1 MAYAARLLKSI
12 RMSLICVA
20 ATGATMHGAFAQQK
34 VIEGFVSHGALQWPE
49 YIAQT
54 FGWFKENGIELEMLT
69 VGPGA
74 AQQLAA
80 GAINLGYSGFPD
92 FIRAANQ
99 GAPIKIV
106 INGIGQPPYAFYA
119 KPNIKQV
126 ADLKGK
132 LVSIGG
138 SKDITLLYT
147 EGFIA
152 SAGLKAKDL
161 DFVYAKATP
170 DRFAALAGGAVD
182 AAMLYPPFTF
192 RAAAQGFTPLGDIE
206 PHMRD
211 FPFTVWAVNTKW
223 AESNRNAMNGY
234 VSAYGRAVRW
244 LYDPANKEKA
254 VDILITF
261 AKGDR
266 KDAAD
271 TYDYFVT
278 KLNAFSKDGVV
289 SETIYKRMSDG
300 LVSLGDLSEPV
311 PQMEKFFDTSYVRA
325 AWGSAK

>member
-1 MAYAARLLKSI
+1 MLKKLLRVGLISGLTMAPMSAA
-12 RMSLICVA
+12 V
-20 ATGATMHGAFAQQK
+20 AQQK
-34 VIEGFVSHGALQWPE
+34 IVQGFVSHGALQWPE

-54 FGWFKENGIELEMLT
+54 FGWFKENGVEVEMLT

-80 GAINLGYSGFPD
+80 GALNLGYSGFPD

-119 KPNIKQV
+119 KPTVKQI

-132 LVSIGG
+132 VVSIGG
-138 SKDITLLYT
+138 ARDITLLYT
-147 EGFIA
+147 EGFLA

-170 DRFAALAGGAVD
+170 DRFAALASGGVD

-192 RAAAQGFTPLGDIE
+192 RAAAQGYTFLGDIE
-206 PHMRD
+206 PHMKD
-211 FPFTVWAVNTKW
+211 FPFTVWAVNTRW
-223 AESNRNAMNGY
+223 AEKNRTALNGY
-234 VSAYGRAVRW
+234 VKAYARAIRW

-254 VDILITF
+254 VDILIAF

-278 KLNAFSKDGVV
+278 KLKAFSRDGLV
-289 SETIYKRMSDG
+289 SQAVYKKMSDG

-311 PQMEKFFDTSYVRA
+311 PAIDKFFDTSFVRESWNA
-325 AWGSAK
+325 AE

>member
-1 MAYAARLLKSI
+1 MAVANVLKKLLRVGLISGLTMAPMSAA
-12 RMSLICVA
+12 V
-20 ATGATMHGAFAQQK
+20 AQQK
-34 VIEGFVSHGALQWPE
+34 IVQGFVSHGALQWPE

-54 FGWFKENGIELEMLT
+54 FGWFKENGVEVEMLT

-80 GAINLGYSGFPD
+80 GALNLGYSGFPD

-119 KPNIKQV
+119 KPTVKQI

-132 LVSIGG
+132 VVSIGG
-138 SKDITLLYT
+138 ARDITLLYT
-147 EGFIA
+147 EGFLA
-152 SAGLKAKDL
+152 SAGLKTKDL

-170 DRFAALAGGAVD
+170 DRFAALASGGVD

-192 RAAAQGFTPLGDIE
+192 RAAAQGYTFLGDIE
-206 PHMRD
+206 PHMKD
-211 FPFTVWAVNTKW
+211 FPFTVWAVNTRW
-223 AESNRNAMNGY
+223 AEKNRTALNGY
-234 VSAYGRAVRW
+234 VKAYARAIRW

-254 VDILITF
+254 VDILIAF

-278 KLNAFSKDGVV
+278 KLKAFSRDGLV
-289 SETIYKRMSDG
+289 SQAVYKKMSDG

-311 PQMEKFFDTSYVRA
+311 PAIDKFFDTSFVRESWNA
-325 AWGSAK
+325 AE

>member
-1 MAYAARLLKSI
+1 MAVANVLKKLLRVGLISGLTMAPMSAA
-12 RMSLICVA
+12 V
-20 ATGATMHGAFAQQK
+20 AQQK
-34 VIEGFVSHGALQWPE
+34 IVQGFVSHGALQWPE

-54 FGWFKENGIELEMLT
+54 FGWFKQNGVEVEMLT

-80 GAINLGYSGFPD
+80 GALNLGYSGFPD

-119 KPNIKQV
+119 KPTVKQI

-132 LVSIGG
+132 VVSIGG
-138 SKDITLLYT
+138 ARDITLLYT
-147 EGFIA
+147 EGFLA

-170 DRFAALAGGAVD
+170 DRFAALASGGVD

-192 RAAAQGFTPLGDIE
+192 RAAAQGYTFLGDIE
-206 PHMRD
+206 PHMKD
-211 FPFTVWAVNTKW
+211 FPFTVWAVNTRW
-223 AESNRNAMNGY
+223 AEKNRTALNGY
-234 VSAYGRAVRW
+234 VKAYARAIRW

-254 VDILITF
+254 VDILIAF

-278 KLNAFSKDGVV
+278 KLKAFSRDGLV
-289 SETIYKRMSDG
+289 SQAVYKKMSDG

-311 PQMEKFFDTSYVRA
+311 PAIDKFFDTSFVRESWNA
-325 AWGSAK
+325 AE

>member
-1 MAYAARLLKSI
+1 MAVANVLKKLLRVGLISGLTMAPMSAA
-12 RMSLICVA
+12 V
-20 ATGATMHGAFAQQK
+20 AQQK
-34 VIEGFVSHGALQWPE
+34 IVQGFVSHGALQWPE
-49 YIAQT
+49 YIAQP
-54 FGWFKENGIELEMLT
+54 FGWFKENGVEVEMLT

-80 GAINLGYSGFPD
+80 GALNLGYSGFPD

-119 KPNIKQV
+119 KPTVKQI

-132 LVSIGG
+132 VVSIGG
-138 SKDITLLYT
+138 ARDITLLYT
-147 EGFIA
+147 EGFLA

-170 DRFAALAGGAVD
+170 DRFAALASGGVD

-192 RAAAQGFTPLGDIE
+192 RAAAQGYTFLGDIE
-206 PHMRD
+206 PHMKD
-211 FPFTVWAVNTKW
+211 FPFTVWAVNTRW
-223 AESNRNAMNGY
+223 AEKNRTALNGY
-234 VSAYGRAVRW
+234 VKAYARAIRW

-254 VDILITF
+254 VDILIAF

-278 KLNAFSKDGVV
+278 KLKAFSRDGLV
-289 SETIYKRMSDG
+289 SQAVYKKMSDG

-311 PQMEKFFDTSYVRA
+311 PAIDKFFDTSFVRESWNA
-325 AWGSAK
+325 AE

>member
-1 MAYAARLLKSI
+1 MVVANVFKKLLRIGLIGGLALAPMSAA
-12 RMSLICVA
+12 V
-20 ATGATMHGAFAQQK
+20 AQQK
-34 VIEGFVSHGALQWPE
+34 IVQGFVSHGALQWPE

-54 FGWFKENGIELEMLT
+54 FGWFKENGIEVEMLT

-80 GAINLGYSGFPD
+80 GALNLGYSGFPD

-119 KPNIKQV
+119 KRTVKQIS
-126 ADLKGK
+126 DLKGK
-132 LVSIGG
+132 VVSIGG
-138 SKDITLLYT
+138 ARDITLLYT
-147 EGFIA
+147 EGFLA

-170 DRFAALAGGAVD
+170 DRFAALASGGVD

-192 RAAAQGFTPLGDIE
+192 RAAAEGFTFLGDIE
-206 PHMRD
+206 PHMKD
-211 FPFTVWAVNTKW
+211 FPFTVWAVNTRW
-223 AESNRNAMNGY
+223 AEKNRPALNAY
-234 VSAYGRAVRW
+234 VKAYGRAIRW

-254 VDILITF
+254 VDILVAF

-278 KLNAFSKDGVV
+278 KLKAFSKDGLV
-289 SETIYKRMSDG
+289 SEAVFKKMSDG

-311 PQMEKFFDTSYVRA
+311 PPIDRFFDTSFVRESWNA
-325 AWGSAK
+325 AN

>member
-1 MAYAARLLKSI
+1 MAFTARMLTTIRTGVLCLAAL
-12 RMSLICVA
+12 
-20 ATGATMHGAFAQQK
+20 GATAPAAQAQQK
-34 VIEGFVSHGALQWPE
+34 IIEGFVSHGALQWPE

-54 FGWFKENGIELEMLT
+54 FGWFKENGVEVEMLT

-119 KPNIKQV
+119 KPNIKQI

-161 DFVYAKATP
+161 DYVYAKATP
-170 DRFAALAGGAVD
+170 DRFAALAAGAVD

-223 AESNRNAMNGY
+223 AETNGAALNAY
-234 VSAYGRAVRW
+234 VKAYGRAVRW

-254 VDILITF
+254 VDILIAF

-266 KDAAD
+266 KDTAD

-278 KLNAFSKDGVV
+278 KLNAFSKTGTV
-289 SETIYKRMSDG
+289 SELVYKRMSEG
-300 LVSLGDLSEPV
+300 LVSLGDLSDPV
-311 PQMEKFFDTSYVRA
+311 PQMQKFFDTSYVNASWDA
-325 AWGSAK
+325 AK

>member
-1 MAYAARLLKSI
+1 MAVANVLKKLLRVGLISGLTMAPMSAA
-12 RMSLICVA
+12 V
-20 ATGATMHGAFAQQK
+20 AQQK
-34 VIEGFVSHGALQWPE
+34 IVQGFVSHGALQWPE

-54 FGWFKENGIELEMLT
+54 FGWFKENGVEVEMLT

-80 GAINLGYSGFPD
+80 GALNLGYSGFPD

-119 KPNIKQV
+119 KPTVKQI

-132 LVSIGG
+132 VVSIGG
-138 SKDITLLYT
+138 ARDITLLYT
-147 EGFIA
+147 EGFLA

-170 DRFAALAGGAVD
+170 DRFAALASGGVD

-192 RAAAQGFTPLGDIE
+192 RAAAQGYTFLGDIE
-206 PHMRD
+206 PHMKD
-211 FPFTVWAVNTKW
+211 FPFTVWAVNTRW
-223 AESNRNAMNGY
+223 AEKNRTALNGY
-234 VSAYGRAVRW
+234 VKAYARAIRW

-254 VDILITF
+254 VDILIAF

-278 KLNAFSKDGVV
+278 KLKAFSRDGLV
-289 SETIYKRMSDG
+289 SQAVYKKMSDG

-311 PQMEKFFDTSYVRA
+311 PAIDKFFDTSFVRESWNA
-325 AWGSAK
+325 AE